1 MHINPKM
8 GVALSIYYSLFKSL
22 FKGDKMKTLQ
32 KYDLDVFEVTI
43 GALIG
48 VLGLSMVV
56 EMYVMIFA

>member
-1 MHINPKM
+1 
-8 GVALSIYYSLFKSL
+8 
-22 FKGDKMKTLQ
+22 MKTLQ

-56 EMYVMIFA
+56 EMYVMMF